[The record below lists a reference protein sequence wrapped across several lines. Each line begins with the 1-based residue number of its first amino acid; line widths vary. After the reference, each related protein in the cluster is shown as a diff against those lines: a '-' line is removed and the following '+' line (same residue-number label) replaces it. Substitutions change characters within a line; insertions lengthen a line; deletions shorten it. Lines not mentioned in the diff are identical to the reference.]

1 MVHLKLA
8 KYGKD
13 KVRVARIVRNA
24 DGTQDFREYFVRVLI
39 EGDIERAWTHSDNTD
54 CITTDS
60 IKNTTNIFAKT
71 SPHVLVPEAFALD
84 LGVHYVTR
92 YAHVHRCSVDVVQLK
107 WSRIPVKGKAHPWSF
122 VRNGDDKRTASVVVD
137 ATKGK
142 NAITATCQG
151 GLKDLLV
158 LKTHESSFENFWVDE
173 YTTLKPVSDRIFST
187 SVDCVWQIPILPKHL
202 TGADIGKLGID
213 FDAIYQSVEGTTLD
227 IFATHNSASVQA
239 TLYNMCEK
247 VLNDNSQVSDIKYEL
262 PNKHYIAPDL
272 SFFKGLKNTEP
283 QDAEVFTPVDAPSG
297 YIIGHVSRDAPKAK
311 L

>member
-13 KVRVARIVRNA
+13 KVRVARVVRNP
-24 DGTQDFREYFVRVLI
+24 DGTQTFVELVVRTLL
-39 EGDIERAWTHSDNTD
+39 EGDIEGAWTHSDNSM
-54 CITTDS
+54 CLTTDAQ
-60 IKNTTNIFAKT
+60 KNTVNVFAKT
-71 SPHVLVPEAFALD
+71 SPYVLVPEAFALD
-84 LGVHYVTR
+84 LATHFVTR
-92 YAHVHRCSVDVVQLK
+92 YDHISRASVDVVQLK
-107 WSRIPVKGKAHPWSF
+107 WSRIPVKGKPHPWSF

-142 NAITATCQG
+142 DAITATCQG

-158 LKTHESSFENFWVDE
+158 LKTHESSFEDFWVDE
-173 YTTLKPVSDRIFST
+173 YTTLKPVNDRIFST
-187 SVDCVWQIPILPKHL
+187 SVDCVYEIPIRSSSFS
-202 TGADIGKLGID
+202 AAAIGKLGID
-213 FDAIYQSVEGTTLD
+213 FDAIHKSVEETTLE

-247 VLNDNSQVSDIKYEL
+247 VLKDNEQVSDIKYEL
-262 PNKHYIAPDL
+262 PNKHYIPPDL
-272 SFFKGLKNTEP
+272 SYFKLKNTEP